1 MKKTPLSRG
10 TKQMQ
15 RSGFKQKARETPVK
29 RPRTKAKAKKVLTV
43 TKLKKDLW
51 QECRRITLLRYPEP
65 QCFTCGQH
73 GLVGS
78 NRHLGHYIS
87 SSVCSVELR
96 YDLDNLRWQCYGC
109 NIHKSGNWLAYEKN
123 LQIEKGAG
131 FHEMLKKRNEETK
144 GRQYDRLWYQ
154 QKLAEYRAL

>member
-1 MKKTPLSRG
+1 MKRTPLSRG
-10 TKQMQ
+10 TKTMK
-15 RSGFKQKARETPVK
+15 RSGFKTPSVKPKKA
-29 RPRTKAKAKKVLTV
+29 PRSRAKVKKVLTV

-73 GLVGS
+73 GLTGS

-123 LQIEKGAG
+123 LQIEKGVG
-131 FHEMLKKRNEETK
+131 FNELLKKRNEETK
-144 GRQYDRLWYQ
+144 NRQYDILWYQ
-154 QKLAEYRAL
+154 QKLAEYKAL